1 MEMKN
6 INLPLIALRGMTV
19 LPDMVIHFDISRKKS
34 IHAVEKAME
43 KDQKIFLATQVD
55 PEVSDPEYEDLYHVG
70 TLVKIKQL
78 IKLPNSVVRVLV
90 EGVKKGTLEG
100 VTQADGMLVAEVAVN
115 EQPPQELD
123 PTLNKAMLTG
133 LRELIRQYAL
143 ANPRMSRDILKQWLG
158 MNSARKLLERFTIDY
173 PMEYRERQHM
183 LELDSL
189 EEMYEYAGKLFFKS
203 IDLSD
208 SESIRKSVF
217 KEFVGNKVVLD
228 VYVNNAA
235 MAYDDIVTNLNL
247 DRLKAM
253 YAVNVFTPMMM
264 TKYAI
269 RNMLLH
275 HTRGSI
281 VHISSISAH
290 TGYKGLAMYAS
301 SKGAL
306 EAFSKDTA
314 REWGG
319 LGIRSNVRSVAETV
333 SFLVSEKACSITGQN
348 IHVDNGTI

>member
-1 MEMKN
+1 MN
-6 INLPLIALRGMTV
+6 VLVTGCSRG
-19 LPDMVIHFDISRKKS
+19 
-34 IHAVEKAME
+34 
-43 KDQKIFLATQVD
+43 
-55 PEVSDPEYEDLYHVG
+55 VG
-70 TLVKIKQL
+70 LEIC
-78 IKLPNSVVRVLV
+78 RVLLEQGNTV
-90 EGVKKGTLEG
+90 YGVARSYTDEFKALE
-100 VTQADGMLVAEVAVN
+100 A
-115 EQPPQELD
+115 
-123 PTLNKAMLTG
+123 
-133 LRELIRQYAL
+133 
-143 ANPRMSRDILKQWLG
+143 
-158 MNSARKLLERFTIDY
+158 
-173 PMEYRERQHM
+173 
-183 LELDSL
+183 
-189 EEMYEYAGKLFFKS
+189 EYAGKLFFKS

-217 KEFVGNKVVLD
+217 KEYVGNKVVLD

-253 YAVNVFTPMMM
+253 NAVNVFT
-264 TKYAI
+264 
-269 RNMLLH
+269 LH

-319 LGIRSNVRSVAETV
+319 MGIRSNVVVPGFMETAMSSTLTDDQKDRIYKRTSMKAATSVRSVAETV